1 VQKFIESVIWSV
13 AEHKARS
20 KTPLLSRGFFE
31 KPAPNAKLGEIPQS
45 ALSGGDAGQITIGLA
60 KAGGFALAACK

>member
-45 ALSGGDAGQITIGLA
+45 VLSGGDAWQITIGLA